1 LVWIELC
8 YLSYV
13 NTKKQI
19 NKAPIENLQKAFDQF
34 NRLSE
39 SLDASVVQLNRTATS
54 IQTLSPLSTSADR
67 ANSRFK
73 YNEDI
78 GNDYDGDDDSDDE
91 RNQQVV
97 HLRSLIDAI
106 PGGVVVLDPHGIIV
120 ELNAAASQLL
130 GETVLQQPWR
140 SIVQQVFLPD
150 LDQGELKTEDG
161 RQFSISTKPL
171 GYAPGQILLLS
182 DVTQTRQLQRTLQQN
197 RHLMTMGKMM
207 ASLAHQI
214 RTPLASA
221 MLYLSQIVE
230 SNLAQ
235 DTRLLFSEKALAR
248 IKHIEKIINDML
260 VFAHGGQFNMS
271 QFSIGSLLDE
281 LQEQFI
287 PMLKQ
292 KNASLTISN
301 SYQTLRLQG
310 NKDALLGAFGNL
322 CMNALDASDIKP
334 TISIKIALSSKGH
347 LLIVV
352 DDRGCGMDVLMRHH
366 LFDPF
371 FTTKIDGTGLGLA
384 VVKSVIESHE
394 GSISVASRPG
404 VGTRFRIKL
413 PYLQGQKTQIS
424 SATRS
429 AHKPSANTPPAEDS

>member
-1 LVWIELC
+1 ME
-8 YLSYV
+8 
-13 NTKKQI
+13 NNKQH
-19 NKAPIENLQKAFDQF
+19 KDKPIQDLRNAFDQF
-34 NRLSE
+34 NSLAATLDESVGLLNQTAILIQDSE
-39 SLDASVVQLNRTATS
+39 PENPVSDNTE
-54 IQTLSPLSTSADR
+54 IADR
-67 ANSRFK
+67 ETS
-73 YNEDI
+73 
-78 GNDYDGDDDSDDE
+78 GDKPAINPHLS
-91 RNQQVV
+91 QSSAL

-120 ELNAAASQLL
+120 EVNAAANQLL
-130 GETVLQQPWR
+130 GDSVYQQPWR
-140 SIVQQVFLPD
+140 SIVQKVFLPE
-150 LDQGELKTEDG
+150 LDQGELKTDDG

-182 DVTQTRQLQRTLQQN
+182 DVTQTRQLQRTAQQN

-214 RTPLASA
+214 RTPLASS

-230 SNLAQ
+230 TGLDQ
-235 DTRLLFSEKALAR
+235 ETHLRFSEKALKQTR
-248 IKHIEKIINDML
+248 HIEKIINDML

-271 QFSIGSLLDE
+271 QFSIGALLAE
-281 LQEQFI
+281 LEEQLG

-292 KNASLTISN
+292 KSASLTISKN
-301 SYQTLRLQG
+301 HRELRLQG

-322 CMNALDASDIKP
+322 CMNALDASDDNP
-334 TISIKIALSSKGH
+334 SININLGQTNKGQ
-347 LLIVV
+347 LLLKV
-352 DDRGCGMDVLMRHH
+352 DDRGCGMDAQKRRH

-404 VGTRFRIKL
+404 VGTRFRILL
-413 PYLQGQKTQIS
+413 PYLKGLKTQIS
-424 SATRS
+424 SREK
-429 AHKPSANTPPAEDS
+429 HNEIDSK

>member
-1 LVWIELC
+1 
-8 YLSYV
+8 V
-13 NTKKQI
+13 NTK
-19 NKAPIENLQKAFDQF
+19 NAPIENLQKAFDQF

-54 IQTLSPLSTSADR
+54 IQSLSPLAASADT
-67 ANSRFK
+67 ASSRFK
-73 YNEDI
+73 YNEDVGI
-78 GNDYDGDDDSDDE
+78 DYDGDDDSDDE
-91 RNQQVV
+91 SNQQVV

-130 GETVLQQPWR
+130 GETVVQQPWR

-182 DVTQTRQLQRTLQQN
+182 QLQRTAQQN

-221 MLYLSQIVE
+221 MLYLSQIVA

-235 DTRLLFSEKALAR
+235 DTHLRFSEKALAR

-429 AHKPSANTPPAEDS
+429 AHKPSTNTPPAEDS

>member
-1 LVWIELC
+1 ME
-8 YLSYV
+8 
-13 NTKKQI
+13 TKKQL
-19 NKAPIENLQKAFDQF
+19 NNAPIDDLRKSFDQF

-54 IQTLSPLSTSADR
+54 IQGLTQISPDATESIVIDNGNLDH
-67 ANSRFK
+67 AN
-73 YNEDI
+73 
-78 GNDYDGDDDSDDE
+78 DDLKQVDDE
-91 RNQQVV
+91 SKQQAV

-130 GETVLQQPWR
+130 GESVLQQPWR

-161 RQFSISTKPL
+161 RQFSISTNPL

-182 DVTQTRQLQRTLQQN
+182 DVTQTRQLQRTAQQN

-230 SNLAQ
+230 SNLDQ
-235 DTRLLFSEKALAR
+235 DTHLRFSEKALAR

-281 LQEQFI
+281 LQEQLVPI
-287 PMLKQ
+287 LEQ
-292 KNASLTISN
+292 RNASLTISN
-301 SYQTLRLQG
+301 NYQTLRLQG
-310 NKDALLGAFGNL
+310 NKGALLGALGNL

-334 TISIKIALSSKGH
+334 SISIKIALSDKGH
-347 LLIVV
+347 LLIIV
-352 DDRGCGMDVLMRHH
+352 DDRGCGMNAQMRHH

-371 FTTKIDGTGLGLA
+371 FTTKVDGTGLGLA

-394 GSISVASRPG
+394 GSISVASRPR
-404 VGTRFRIKL
+404 VGTRFRIQL
-413 PYLQGQKTQIS
+413 PYLQGLKTQIS
-424 SATRS
+424 NETHSADKPLRNRQPGNKAPTNTTRS
-429 AHKPSANTPPAEDS
+429 VEDS

>member
-1 LVWIELC
+1 VKI
-8 YLSYV
+8 
-13 NTKKQI
+13 KKQTD
-19 NKAPIENLQKAFDQF
+19 NATIETPPKAFDQF

-39 SLDASVVQLNRTATS
+39 LLVPPVVKLNQTATS
-54 IQTLSPLSTSADR
+54 IKGGMKQSTVAMVR
-67 ANSRFK
+67 AC
-73 YNEDI
+73 
-78 GNDYDGDDDSDDE
+78 NDVDQVNLINANDE
-91 RNQQVV
+91 SNQQVV

-120 ELNAAASQLL
+120 ELNVAASQLL
-130 GETVLQQPWR
+130 GESVQQQPWR
-140 SIVQQVFLPD
+140 LIVQQVFLPE

-182 DVTQTRQLQRTLQQN
+182 DVTQTRQLQRTAQQN

-214 RTPLASA
+214 RTPLASS

-230 SNLAQ
+230 SNLDQ
-235 DTRLLFSEKALAR
+235 DTHLRFSEKALAR

-271 QFSIGSLLDE
+271 QFTIGALLGE
-281 LQEQFI
+281 LQEQLV
-287 PMLKQ
+287 PMLEQ
-292 KNASLTISN
+292 KVASLSILN
-301 SYQTLRLQG
+301 NYQSLRLQG
-310 NKDALLGAFGNL
+310 NKDALLGALGNL
-322 CMNALDASDIKP
+322 CMNALDASDKKP
-334 TISIKIALSSKGH
+334 TISIKIALSNKGH
-347 LLIVV
+347 LLIIV
-352 DDRGCGMDVLMRHH
+352 DDRGCGMDAQMRRH

-404 VGTRFRIKL
+404 VGTRFRIQL
-413 PYLQGQKTQIS
+413 PYLQGLKSQIS
-424 SATRS
+424 NADKQPVKINNAPRTE
-429 AHKPSANTPPAEDS
+429 AVE

>member
-1 LVWIELC
+1 VE
-8 YLSYV
+8 
-13 NTKKQI
+13 TKKLT
-19 NKAPIENLQKAFDQF
+19 NNAAVEDLQKAFVQF

-54 IQTLSPLSTSADR
+54 IQGLMQQSTDGVVTDNDHVDDVNLS
-67 ANSRFK
+67 NV
-73 YNEDI
+73 
-78 GNDYDGDDDSDDE
+78 NDES
-91 RNQQVV
+91 NQQVV

-120 ELNAAASQLL
+120 ELNVAATQLL
-130 GETVLQQPWR
+130 GESVQQQPWR
-140 SIVQQVFLPD
+140 LIVQQVFLPE

-182 DVTQTRQLQRTLQQN
+182 DVTQTRQLQRTAQQN

-221 MLYLSQIVE
+221 MLYLSQIVDT
-230 SNLAQ
+230 NLDQ
-235 DTRLLFSEKALAR
+235 KTHLRFSEKALAR

-271 QFSIGSLLDE
+271 QFSTGALLAE
-281 LQEQFI
+281 LQEQLV
-287 PMLKQ
+287 PMLEQ
-292 KNASLTISN
+292 KDASLLILNNHQS
-301 SYQTLRLQG
+301 LKLQG
-310 NKDALLGAFGNL
+310 NKDALLGALGNL
-322 CMNALDASDIKP
+322 CMNALDASEIKP
-334 TISIKIALSSKGH
+334 TISIKISLSSKGQ
-347 LLIVV
+347 LLILV
-352 DDRGCGMDVLMRHH
+352 DDRGCGMDAQMRHH

-404 VGTRFRIKL
+404 VGTRFRILL
-413 PYLQGQKTQIS
+413 PYLQGLKSQIS
-424 SATRS
+424 
-429 AHKPSANTPPAEDS
+429 NIN

>member
-1 LVWIELC
+1 VE
-8 YLSYV
+8 
-13 NTKKQI
+13 TKKLT
-19 NKAPIENLQKAFDQF
+19 NNAAVEDLQKAFVQF

-54 IQTLSPLSTSADR
+54 IQGLMQQSTDGVVTDNDHVDDVNLS
-67 ANSRFK
+67 NV
-73 YNEDI
+73 
-78 GNDYDGDDDSDDE
+78 NDES
-91 RNQQVV
+91 NQQVV

-120 ELNAAASQLL
+120 ELNVAATQLL
-130 GETVLQQPWR
+130 GESVQQQPWR
-140 SIVQQVFLPD
+140 LIVQQVFLPE

-182 DVTQTRQLQRTLQQN
+182 DVTQTRQLQRTAQQN

-221 MLYLSQIVE
+221 MLYLSQIVDT
-230 SNLAQ
+230 NLDQ
-235 DTRLLFSEKALAR
+235 KTHLRFSEKALAR

-271 QFSIGSLLDE
+271 QFSTGALLAE
-281 LQEQFI
+281 LQEQLV
-287 PMLKQ
+287 PMLEQ
-292 KNASLTISN
+292 KDASLSILNNHQS
-301 SYQTLRLQG
+301 LKLQG
-310 NKDALLGAFGNL
+310 NKDALLGALGNL
-322 CMNALDASDIKP
+322 CMNALDASEIKP
-334 TISIKIALSSKGH
+334 FICIKISLSSKGQ
-347 LLIVV
+347 LLILV
-352 DDRGCGMDVLMRHH
+352 DDRGCGMDAQMRHH

-404 VGTRFRIKL
+404 VGTRFRILL
-413 PYLQGQKTQIS
+413 PYLQGLKSQIS
-424 SATRS
+424 
-429 AHKPSANTPPAEDS
+429 NIN

>member
-1 LVWIELC
+1 VKI
-8 YLSYV
+8 
-13 NTKKQI
+13 KKQTD
-19 NKAPIENLQKAFDQF
+19 NATIETPPKAFDQF

-39 SLDASVVQLNRTATS
+39 LLVPPVVKLNQTATS
-54 IQTLSPLSTSADR
+54 IKGGMKQSTVAMVR
-67 ANSRFK
+67 AC
-73 YNEDI
+73 
-78 GNDYDGDDDSDDE
+78 NDVDQVNLINANDE
-91 RNQQVV
+91 SNQQVV

-120 ELNAAASQLL
+120 ELNVAASQLL
-130 GETVLQQPWR
+130 GESVQQQPWR
-140 SIVQQVFLPD
+140 LIVQQVFLPE

-182 DVTQTRQLQRTLQQN
+182 DVTQTRQLQRTAQQN

-214 RTPLASA
+214 RTPLASS

-230 SNLAQ
+230 SNLDQ
-235 DTRLLFSEKALAR
+235 DTHLRFSEKALAR

-271 QFSIGSLLDE
+271 QFTIGALLGE
-281 LQEQFI
+281 LQEQLV
-287 PMLKQ
+287 PMLEQ
-292 KNASLTISN
+292 KVASLSILN
-301 SYQTLRLQG
+301 NYQSLRLQG
-310 NKDALLGAFGNL
+310 NKDALLGALGNL
-322 CMNALDASDIKP
+322 CMNALDASDKKP
-334 TISIKIALSSKGH
+334 AISIKIALSNKGH
-347 LLIVV
+347 LLIIV
-352 DDRGCGMDVLMRHH
+352 DDRGCGMDAQMRRH

-404 VGTRFRIKL
+404 VGTRFRIQL
-413 PYLQGQKTQIS
+413 PYLQGLKSQIS
-424 SATRS
+424 NADKQPVKINNAPRTEGS
-429 AHKPSANTPPAEDS
+429 

>member
-1 LVWIELC
+1 MHVK
-8 YLSYV
+8 
-13 NTKKQI
+13 TKKQQI
-19 NKAPIENLQKAFDQF
+19 NAPIESLLEAFGQF

-39 SLDASVVQLNRTATS
+39 SLDASVLQLNQTANF
-54 IQTLSPLSTSADR
+54 IQGLSQQPIQSAPVD
-67 ANSRFK
+67 NGK
-73 YNEDI
+73 
-78 GNDYDGDDDSDDE
+78 DE
-91 RNQQVV
+91 HVIFSNVDNGSNQQVI

-120 ELNAAASQLL
+120 ELNVAASQIL
-130 GETVLQQPWR
+130 GESVLQQSWR
-140 SIVQQVFLPD
+140 SIVQQVFLPH
-150 LDQGELKTEDG
+150 LDQGELQTEDG

-182 DVTQTRQLQRTLQQN
+182 DVSQNRQLQRTAQQN

-214 RTPLASA
+214 RTPLSSA

-230 SNLAQ
+230 SNLDQ
-235 DTRLLFSEKALAR
+235 DTHLRFSQKALAR

-271 QFSIGSLLDE
+271 QFSIGSLLTE
-281 LQEQFI
+281 LEEQLV
-287 PMLKQ
+287 PMLEQ
-292 KNASLTISN
+292 KGASLTVSN
-301 SYQTLRLQG
+301 SHESLLLQG
-310 NKDALLGAFGNL
+310 NKGALLGALGNL

-334 TISIKIALSSKGH
+334 KISIKIELSNKGH
-347 LLIVV
+347 LLIIV
-352 DDRGCGMDVLMRHH
+352 DDRGCGMDTQMRHH

-394 GSISVASRPG
+394 GVIRVASRPG
-404 VGTRFRIKL
+404 IGTRFRIQL
-413 PYLQGQKTQIS
+413 PYLQGLKSQIS
-424 SATRS
+424 NAGEQI
-429 AHKPSANTPPAEDS
+429 KNTPLAEGS